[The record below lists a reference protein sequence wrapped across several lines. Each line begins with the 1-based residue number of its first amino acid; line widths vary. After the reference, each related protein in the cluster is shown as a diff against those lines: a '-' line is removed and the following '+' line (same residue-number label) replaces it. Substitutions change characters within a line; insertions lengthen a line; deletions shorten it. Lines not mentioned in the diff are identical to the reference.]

1 MSTQIIFSEWDGFRF
16 KAKPVTP
23 ISCLIR
29 IAEEIVYSAI
39 SNEKQKLFAVVLKL
53 VIAISAASSK
63 QMFPVFGGNILLQVS
78 LGQFGRYESRIVQ
91 PGRYESRIAQP

>member
-1 MSTQIIFSEWDGFRF
+1 MRAQIIFSEWDGFRF
-16 KAKPVTP
+16 KTKPITP

-29 IAEEIVYSAI
+29 IAEESVYSAI

-63 QMFPVFGGNILLQVS
+63 QMFPVFGGNI
-78 LGQFGRYESRIVQ
+78 YSRCHWVNLA
-91 PGRYESRIAQP
+91 GTKAE